1 LENQW
6 KKTQI
11 ILSYLTQTYIYLN
24 RFLVGQKPINVNEY
38 KHYQSVFNKFEKIL
52 NVDFLNDK
60 SASSYAKKLNI
71 SQKHLNRI
79 VKIIT
84 GKTTKQ
90 IIADRV
96 LLEAKRQLIYTDKT
110 LTEIAI
116 TLGYTDYAYF
126 SRLFKK
132 SENMKPSDFR
142 KQYKYD

>member
-1 LENQW
+1 YLDKNQTCLISDKLQCIYNESLENQW

-84 GKTTKQ
+84 GKTTTQ
-90 IIADRV
+90 IIAD
-96 LLEAKRQLIYTDKT
+96 
-110 LTEIAI
+110 
-116 TLGYTDYAYF
+116 
-126 SRLFKK
+126 
-132 SENMKPSDFR
+132 
-142 KQYKYD
+142 